1 VRLLVVEDYAPLVR
15 SLEQGLREQGYAVDV
30 AFDGEAGFA
39 SASASTYDAIILDW
53 MLPRLDGVSML
64 KALRAR
70 SIPTPVLMLTAKDT
84 VGDRIFG
91 LDAGADD
98 YLIKPFALDELYA
111 RIRALIRR
119 GYRAADGTI
128 RIDDLEIDTAAR
140 RVTRGGEVV
149 ELSAREY
156 ALLEYLGHRKGHV
169 VTREEIAEHL
179 YDFSKEVSSNVID
192 VYIGYL
198 RKKLDKDHERKLIAT
213 RRGLGYRLGDGG

>member
-30 AFDGEAGFA
+30 AIDGEAGFA
-39 SASASTYDAIILDW
+39 SATASTYDAIILDW

-64 KALRAR
+64 KALRGR
-70 SIPTPVLMLTAKDT
+70 GVVTPVLMLTAKDT
-84 VGDRIFG
+84 VSDRVFG

-98 YLIKPFALDELYA
+98 YLVKPFALDELFA
-111 RIRALIRR
+111 RLRALIRR

-128 RIDDLEIDTAAR
+128 RVADLEIDTVAR
-140 RVTRGGEVV
+140 RVSRGGESI
-149 ELSAREY
+149 ELSGREY
-156 ALLEYLGHRKGHV
+156 ALLEYLAHRKGHV

-198 RKKLDKDHERKLIAT
+198 RKKIDKDYERKLIAT
-213 RRGLGYRLGDGG
+213 RRGLGYLLGESE